1 METFSLILRKLIYF
15 CEYMD
20 SLGKFKERQL
30 PDKKELYSNLV
41 TEILLTKVL
50 SMQKRMGKR
59 K

>member
-1 METFSLILRKLIYF
+1 
-15 CEYMD
+15 MD

-30 PDKKELYSNLV
+30 PDKKEFYSNLV

-50 SMQKRMGKR
+50 SMQKRMGKL